1 MVKSGGFREGTV
13 KMVLLIKN
21 GCVMNPAGGFEGVA
35 DVLIGDGKV
44 WKIGKGI
51 ELEEELAKK
60 GKETEE
66 VVVIDAEGKVV
77 APGLV
82 DVHVHF
88 RDPGFTYKEDI
99 LSGARAA
106 ARGGFTTVVLMANT
120 KPPVDCEEILEYV
133 LEKGAGTGIRV
144 ESCGN
149 ITLGMKGK
157 ELTDMARLAEAG
169 AAGFTDDGVPI
180 LDEAVV
186 KVRVRRRP
194 GLGSH

>member
-51 ELEEELAKK
+51 ELEEELEEELAKK

-82 DVHVHF
+82 DVCAQSPARSAVPPH
-88 RDPGFTYKEDI
+88 
-99 LSGARAA
+99 LS
-106 ARGGFTTVVLMANT
+106 
-120 KPPVDCEEILEYV
+120 
-133 LEKGAGTGIRV
+133 
-144 ESCGN
+144 
-149 ITLGMKGK
+149 
-157 ELTDMARLAEAG
+157 
-169 AAGFTDDGVPI
+169 
-180 LDEAVV
+180 
-186 KVRVRRRP
+186 
-194 GLGSH
+194 

>member
-106 ARGGFTTVVLMANT
+106 ARGDLLRW
-120 KPPVDCEEILEYV
+120 C
-133 LEKGAGTGIRV
+133 
-144 ESCGN
+144 
-149 ITLGMKGK
+149 
-157 ELTDMARLAEAG
+157 
-169 AAGFTDDGVPI
+169 
-180 LDEAVV
+180 
-186 KVRVRRRP
+186 
-194 GLGSH
+194 